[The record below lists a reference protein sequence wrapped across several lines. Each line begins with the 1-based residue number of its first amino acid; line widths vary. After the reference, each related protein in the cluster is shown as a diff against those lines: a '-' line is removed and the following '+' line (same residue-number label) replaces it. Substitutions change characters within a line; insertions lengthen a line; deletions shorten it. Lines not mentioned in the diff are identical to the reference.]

1 MKEFLKILNLKP
13 SHFVDGWASFDALS
27 YQELIP
33 LIEISRNLL
42 WSDFRIIN
50 ILINFDELM
59 CFGKVNMDGDIKIE
73 GVCGFPSGDT
83 CLKYLR
89 DVSDSAKKKKI
100 TNSYVYVEW

>member
-13 SHFVDGWASFDALS
+13 SHFKDGWASFDALS

-33 LIEISRNLL
+33 LIKISRNLL

-89 DVSDSAKKKKI
+89 DVSELAKKKKI
-100 TNSYVYVEW
+100 SNNYVYVEW

>member
-1 MKEFLKILNLKP
+1 MKEFLTILKLKP
-13 SHFVDGWASFDALS
+13 SHFIDGWASFDALS

-33 LIEISRNLL
+33 LIKISRNLL
-42 WSDFRIIN
+42 WGDFRIIN
-50 ILINFDELM
+50 ILINFSELM

-89 DVSDSAKKKKI
+89 DVSDLAKKKKI
-100 TNSYVYVEW
+100 TDSYVYVEW

>member
-1 MKEFLKILNLKP
+1 MNEFLKTFNLKP
-13 SHFVDGWASFDALS
+13 SHFVDGWAAFDALS

-33 LIEISRNLL
+33 LIKISRNLL

-50 ILINFDELM
+50 ILTNFEEMM

-100 TNSYVYVEW
+100 TDSYVYVEW

>member
-1 MKEFLKILNLKP
+1 MNKFLKTFNLKP

-27 YQELIP
+27 YQELVP
-33 LIEISRNLL
+33 LIKISRNLL
-42 WSDFRIIN
+42 WSNFRIIN
-50 ILINFDELM
+50 ILTNFEEMM

-100 TNSYVYVEW
+100 TDSYVYVEW

>member
-1 MKEFLKILNLKP
+1 MKEFLNILNLKS
-13 SHFVDGWASFDALS
+13 SHFVDGWAAFDALS

-33 LIEISRNLL
+33 LIKISRNLL

-50 ILINFDELM
+50 ILTNFEEMM

-100 TNSYVYVEW
+100 TDSYVYVEW